1 MPRDSEKENMHIRLV
16 GLNARFTHSC
26 LALFCVR
33 NELEKYCSLA
43 EVVIFQGTVNDGYY
57 ETLLRVTEGGPD
69 ALFFSAAIW
78 NSELVRRLVGD
89 CRRLLPQVVLV
100 VGGPQAGEIAAG
112 LPAGCCTIV
121 RGEIEAVGQGFY
133 DDLLQGRLQP
143 LYAGSFLRLP
153 HRSLAFPYRD
163 EDFVRHLRHRHI
175 YYESSRG
182 CPFSCSYCLSAAERG
197 VWHKDLDQVCA
208 ELGEILRHRPRVVR
222 FVDRTFNDNPDRA
235 LAIWEFLVPRGG
247 ETLFHFEIAPDRF
260 NEETFDFL
268 AQVPPGMFQFEI
280 GIQSTND
287 DTLAAIDRRIDP
299 LQARELVRRL
309 AAAANIHLHVDL
321 ILGLPHETG
330 EAFLKSFADVFAME
344 AHYIQMGLLKL
355 LPDTPIRHEAEA
367 HSYLF
372 CAEPPYSV
380 LANRWLTHGELA
392 DLYWFCECVEK
403 FHNNRFFV
411 SLWRYLRHSDE
422 DIAGFFQGLL
432 AVCREHGFFGLAA
445 TQELMCSLLSRHCAG
460 RTDEGLISDL
470 LRYDWLRCGHRLLPP
485 FLALEAG
492 RESPG
497 ATKDRLYQTM
507 PAEHGGV
514 YGRGEKNHFFRKA
527 VFLRLSSEAAGM
539 LGLAV
544 SGDGI
549 DLCFSAE
556 RDDSLFRFNRV
567 VDC

>member
-1 MPRDSEKENMHIRLV
+1 MPRHREKENMHIRLV

-33 NELEKYCSLA
+33 NELEKHCPRA
-43 EVVIFQGTVNDGYY
+43 DVEIFQGTVNDSYFA
-57 ETLLRVTEGGPD
+57 TLLRVTEGSPD

-78 NSELVRRLVGD
+78 NSELVRRLVSD
-89 CRRLLPQVVLV
+89 CRRLLPQGALV
-100 VGGPQAGEIAAG
+100 VGGPQAGEIAAS

-121 RGEIEAVGQGFY
+121 RGEIEAVGQVFY

-143 LYAGSFLRLP
+143 LYAGSFLRLS

-163 EDFVRHLRHRHI
+163 EDFILHLRYRHI

-197 VWHKDLDQVCA
+197 VWHKDLDQVFA

-260 NEETFDFL
+260 SEEMFDFL

-299 LQARELVRRL
+299 QQARGLVRRL

-321 ILGLPHETG
+321 ILGLPHETR
-330 EAFLKSFADVFAME
+330 ATFLTSFADVFAME

-355 LPDTPIRHEAEA
+355 LPDTPVRREAKA
-367 HSYLF
+367 HGYLF

-380 LANRWLTHGELA
+380 FANRWLPPGELA

-411 SLWRYLRHSDE
+411 SLWQYLRHCGE

-432 AVCREHGFFGLAA
+432 VTCRHHGFFGLAA
-445 TQELMCSLLSRHCAG
+445 TQELMCGLLSRHCAG
-460 RTDEGLISDL
+460 RADEGLIRDL
-470 LRYDWLRCGHRLLPP
+470 LRYDWLRCGHRLLPSC
-485 FLALEAG
+485 LALEAG
-492 RESPG
+492 RESPE

-507 PAEHGGV
+507 PAERGGM
-514 YGRGEKNHFFRKA
+514 YGRGGKNHFFRKA
-527 VFLRLSSEAAGM
+527 ICLRLSSVAAGI
-539 LGLAV
+539 LGHTG